1 MITVTCDACKK
12 VIPNAV
18 RDNNYITILDKN
30 LCLPCKEELENS
42 VSEQMAKKSRYML
55 KDYKEILARALNKM
69 CS

>member
-12 VIPNAV
+12 TIPNAV
-18 RDNNYITILDKN
+18 KDKNYTTILDKN

-42 VSEQMAKKSRYML
+42 VSGQMAKKPRYLL
-55 KDYKEILARALNKM
+55 KEYKKILAQTLNKM

>member
-18 RDNNYITILDKN
+18 RDKNFITVLDKN
-30 LCLPCKEELENS
+30 LCLPCKEKLENS

-69 CS
+69 CG